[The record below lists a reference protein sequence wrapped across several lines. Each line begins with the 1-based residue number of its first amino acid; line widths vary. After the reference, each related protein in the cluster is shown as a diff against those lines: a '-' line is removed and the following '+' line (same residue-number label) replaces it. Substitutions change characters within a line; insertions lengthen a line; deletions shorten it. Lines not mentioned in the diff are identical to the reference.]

1 MEKLI
6 GREVTMVIV
15 PGMVGVGC
23 ATGDIIFTAPYVE
36 RDGTA
41 SALFLMESTGQSG
54 HKLYALATANPE
66 LVHDQPGGRF
76 DNVCLLASSE
86 AGHCAGV
93 AAALRKLAERFDSL
107 ELANNKP
114 TKLDA

>member
-1 MEKLI
+1 MIEL
-6 GREVTMVIV
+6 RAVEV
-15 PGMVGVGC
+15 
-23 ATGDIIFTAPYVE
+23 DVE
-36 RDGTA
+36 SKRALD
-41 SALFLMESTGQSG
+41 SANYTLTERSG

>member
-6 GREVTMVIV
+6 GREVTMVIE

-41 SALFLMESTGQSG
+41 NALFLMESTGQSG

-93 AAALRKLAERFDSL
+93 AAALRKLAECFDSL

>member
-6 GREVTMVIV
+6 GREVTMVIE
-15 PGMVGVGC
+15 PGMLGVGC
-23 ATGDIIFTAPYVE
+23 TTGDVIFVESYIE
-36 RDGTA
+36 RDGTPN
-41 SALFLMESTGQSG
+41 ALFLMESEGQSG
-54 HKLYALATANPE
+54 HKLYTLATASPE
-66 LVHDQPGGRF
+66 LVRDEPGGRF

-107 ELANNKP
+107 ELANNMP
-114 TKLDA
+114 TTLNA

>member
-1 MEKLI
+1 MKDLI
-6 GREVTMVIV
+6 GTNVTMVIA
-15 PGMVGVGC
+15 PGMLGVGC

-41 SALFLMESTGQSG
+41 NALFLMESTWKNG
-54 HKLYALATANPE
+54 HKLYTLATANPE

-76 DNVCLLASSE
+76 ENVCLLASSE

>member
-6 GREVTMVIV
+6 GREVTMVIE
-15 PGMVGVGC
+15 PGMLGMGC
-23 ATGDIIFTAPYVE
+23 ATGDIIFAEPYVTRGE
-36 RDGTA
+36 NTN
-41 SALFLMESTGQSG
+41 ALFLMESTGRNG
-54 HKLYALATANPE
+54 HKMYALATANPE

>member
-6 GREVTMVIV
+6 GREVTMVIE

-41 SALFLMESTGQSG
+41 NALFLMESTGQSG

-66 LVHDQPGGRF
+66 LVHDQPGGHF
-76 DNVCLLASSE
+76 VNVCLLASSE
-86 AGHCAGV
+86 
-93 AAALRKLAERFDSL
+93 AALRKLAERFDSL

-114 TKLDA
+114 TKLGA

>member
-6 GREVTMVIV
+6 GREVTMVIE

-41 SALFLMESTGQSG
+41 NALFLMDG
-54 HKLYALATANPE
+54 
-66 LVHDQPGGRF
+66 
-76 DNVCLLASSE
+76 
-86 AGHCAGV
+86 
-93 AAALRKLAERFDSL
+93 
-107 ELANNKP
+107 
-114 TKLDA
+114 